1 MVFILPL
8 VGRLHRV
15 LALGHARAETAALQ
29 WAIDHGLRCG
39 GFCRERSDGAI
50 LVGGRFRPALGDR
63 DAAWLGHNAL
73 QADAALVV
81 TLGSDLSREI
91 RAVLQTLSAH
101 QKPFLHLWPSV
112 PQPGRLAWR
121 FLDRHQVEVLNVIG
135 NAADG
140 EAVAPFVRFVL
151 DAAPVPAPS

>member
-1 MVFILPL
+1 MLLP
-8 VGRLHRV
+8 VARLCRII
-15 LALGHARAETAALQ
+15 AQGQTRAEAAALQ
-29 WAIDHGLRCG
+29 WAIDHGLLCG
-39 GFCRERSDGAI
+39 GFCRDRSDGAI

-81 TLGSDLSREI
+81 TLGSDLSRET
-91 RAVLQTLSAH
+91 RAILQTLSAH

-135 NAADG
+135 SAADG
-140 EAVAPFVRFVL
+140 EAVESFVRFVL